1 VEEDFDMEASNANQ
15 YLTFTLDNEQYA
27 IGVSKVR
34 EVLEHTKITKLPRT
48 AEFMKGIINLRGA
61 GVPVI
66 DLRLKFGLPETAITK
81 DTSIIVME
89 VDSLDGTVVVG
100 ALADA
105 VHEVIEIDEGS
116 VEPAPRFGTRLA
128 AEFIKGVGKK
138 DDLFI
143 IILDI
148 DRIFNAEEISAISAE
163 KESASRE
170 AEAAKA

>member
-1 VEEDFDMEASNANQ
+1 MEASNVNQ

-27 IGVSKVR
+27 ISVSKVR

-66 DLRLKFGLPETAITK
+66 DLRLKFGLPETPITK

-89 VDSLDGTVVVG
+89 VNSLDGDVVVG

-105 VHEVIEIDEGS
+105 VHEVVEIDEKA

-138 DDLFI
+138 DELFI

-148 DRIFNAEEISAISAE
+148 DRIFNAEEITALAGG
-163 KESASRE
+163 RE
-170 AEAAKA
+170 AEAAEAKA

>member
-1 VEEDFDMEASNANQ
+1 MEASNANQ
-15 YLTFTLDNEQYA
+15 YLTFTLDDEQYA
-27 IGVSKVR
+27 ISVAKVR

-66 DLRLKFGLPETAITK
+66 DLRLKFGLPETPITK

-89 VDSLDGTVVVG
+89 VVSLEGSVVVG

-105 VHEVIEIDEGS
+105 VHEVVDIEEKAI
-116 VEPAPRFGTRLA
+116 EPAPRFGTRLA

-138 DDLFI
+138 DDAFI

-148 DRIFNAEEISAISAE
+148 DRIFNAEEINVLAAE
-163 KESASRE
+163 KEEASSAV
-170 AEAAKA
+170 AG

>member
-1 VEEDFDMEASNANQ
+1 MEASNANQ

-48 AEFMKGIINLRGA
+48 AEFMKGIINLRGT

-66 DLRLKFGLPETAITK
+66 DLRLKFGLPETPITK

-89 VDSLDGTVVVG
+89 VESLDGTVVVG

-105 VHEVIEIDEGS
+105 VHEVVEIDEGS

-128 AEFIKGVGKK
+128 AEFIKGVGKRE
-138 DDLFI
+138 DLFV

-148 DRIFNAEEISAISAE
+148 DRIFNAEEITAITSGHEAD
-163 KESASRE
+163 ARE
-170 AEAAKA
+170 AETADAKA

>member
-1 VEEDFDMEASNANQ
+1 MDSNANQ

-27 IGVSKVR
+27 IGVAKVR

-48 AEFMKGIINLRGA
+48 AVFMKGIINLRGA

-66 DLRLKFGLPETAITK
+66 DLRLKFGLPETPITK

-89 VDSLDGTVVVG
+89 VEGADSQPVVVG

-105 VHEVIEIDEGS
+105 VHEVVEIDEKAI
-116 VEPAPRFGTRLA
+116 EPAPRFGTRLA

-138 DDLFI
+138 DELFI
-143 IILDI
+143 ILLDI
-148 DRIFNAEEISAISAE
+148 DRIFNAEEIQVLAKEEGSALP
-163 KESASRE
+163 
-170 AEAAKA
+170 AEASV

>member
-1 VEEDFDMEASNANQ
+1 MEASNANQ

-27 IGVSKVR
+27 IGVAKVR

-66 DLRLKFGLPETAITK
+66 DLRLKFGLPETPITK

-100 ALADA
+100 AIAEA
-105 VHEVIEIDEGS
+105 VHEVVEIDDKA

-128 AEFIKGVGKK
+128 AEYIKGVGKR

-148 DRIFNAEEISAISAE
+148 DRIFNAEEISAIAAE
-163 KESASRE
+163 KETSSPAVE
-170 AEAAKA
+170 PAQA

>member
-1 VEEDFDMEASNANQ
+1 MENSNANQ

-27 IGVSKVR
+27 IGVAKVR
-34 EVLEHTKITKLPRT
+34 EVLEHTKITRLPRT
-48 AEFMKGIINLRGA
+48 AVFMKGIINLRGV

-66 DLRLKFGLPETAITK
+66 DLRLKFGLAETPITK

-89 VDSLDGTVVVG
+89 VESQDGSVVVG

-105 VHEVIEIDEGS
+105 VHEVVEIDEAS
-116 VEPAPRFGTRLA
+116 IEPAPRFGTRLA

-148 DRIFNAEEISAISAE
+148 DRIFNAEEIQVLA
-163 KESASRE
+163 KEETAG
-170 AEAAKA
+170 AEAAV

>member
-1 VEEDFDMEASNANQ
+1 MEDSNVNQ

-66 DLRLKFGLPETAITK
+66 DLRLKFGLQETPITK

-89 VDSLDGTVVVG
+89 VESQDGTVVVG
-100 ALADA
+100 ALADS
-105 VHEVIEIDEGS
+105 VHEVIEIDEKS

-148 DRIFNAEEISAISAE
+148 DRIFNAEDISVISASKDAAAAE
-163 KESASRE
+163 VES
-170 AEAAKA
+170 

>member
-1 VEEDFDMEASNANQ
+1 METSNANQ

-27 IGVSKVR
+27 ISVSKVR

-48 AEFMKGIINLRGA
+48 AVFMKGIINLRGA

-66 DLRLKFGLPETAITK
+66 DLRLKFGLPETPITK

-89 VDSLDGTVVVG
+89 VESQDGVVVVG

-105 VHEVIEIDEGS
+105 VHEVVEIEEASIE
-116 VEPAPRFGTRLA
+116 EAPRFGTRLA
-128 AEFIKGVGKK
+128 AEFIRGVGKR
-138 DDLFI
+138 DELFI

-148 DRIFNAEEISAISAE
+148 DKIFNTEEMSALATNQ
-163 KESASRE
+163 RE
-170 AEAAKA
+170 TETAEAQA

>member
-1 VEEDFDMEASNANQ
+1 MEERMEASNANQ

-34 EVLEHTKITKLPRT
+34 EVLEHTKITRLPRT

-66 DLRLKFGLPETAITK
+66 DLRLKFGLPETPITK

-89 VDSLDGTVVVG
+89 VESLDGSVVVG

-105 VHEVIEIDEGS
+105 VHEVVDIEEGS
-116 VEPAPRFGTRLA
+116 IEPAPRFGTRLA
-128 AEFIKGVGKK
+128 AEFIKGVGKR
-138 DDLFI
+138 DEAFI
-143 IILDI
+143 ILLDI
-148 DRIFNAEEISAISAE
+148 DRIFNAEEISVLAVD
-163 KESASRE
+163 KVE
-170 AEAAKA
+170 APTEVGG

>member
-1 VEEDFDMEASNANQ
+1 MEASNANQ

-27 IGVSKVR
+27 ISVAKVR

-66 DLRLKFGLPETAITK
+66 DLRLKFGLPETPLTK

-89 VDSLDGTVVVG
+89 VESKDGNVVVG

-105 VHEVIEIDEGS
+105 VHEVVDIEEKAI
-116 VEPAPRFGTRLA
+116 EPAPRFGTRLA
-128 AEFIKGVGKK
+128 AEFIKGVGKRE
-138 DDLFI
+138 DSFI

-148 DRIFNAEEISAISAE
+148 DRIFNAEEINVLSAG
-163 KESASRE
+163 KE
-170 AEAAKA
+170 AEAPEAAASAAAG

>member
-1 VEEDFDMEASNANQ
+1 MEDAMEASNANQ

-27 IGVSKVR
+27 IGVAKVR

-48 AEFMKGIINLRGA
+48 AMFMKGIINLRGA

-66 DLRLKFGLPETAITK
+66 DLRLKFGLPETPITK

-89 VDSLDGTVVVG
+89 VESQDGNVVVG
-100 ALADA
+100 ALADS
-105 VHEVIEIDEGS
+105 VHEVVDIEEKAI
-116 VEPAPRFGTRLA
+116 EPAPRFGTRLA

-138 DDLFI
+138 DDAFI

-148 DRIFNAEEISAISAE
+148 DKIFNAEEITVLATGSEEVASAVIA
-163 KESASRE
+163 
-170 AEAAKA
+170 

>member
-1 VEEDFDMEASNANQ
+1 MEGSNANQ

-27 IGVSKVR
+27 IGVAKVR

-66 DLRLKFGLPETAITK
+66 DLRLKFGLPETPITK

-89 VDSLDGTVVVG
+89 VESQEGTVVVG

-105 VHEVIEIDEGS
+105 VHEVVEIDEKA
-116 VEPAPRFGTRLA
+116 VEAAPRFGTRLA
-128 AEFIKGVGKK
+128 AEFIRGVGKK
-138 DDLFI
+138 DETFI

-148 DRIFNAEEISAISAE
+148 DRIFNAEDISVLSAT
-163 KESASRE
+163 RE
-170 AEAAKA
+170 AETA

>member
-1 VEEDFDMEASNANQ
+1 METINANQ

-27 IGVSKVR
+27 IGVAKVR

-48 AEFMKGIINLRGA
+48 AVFMKGIINLRGA

-66 DLRLKFGLPETAITK
+66 DLRLKFGLPETPITK

-89 VDSLDGTVVVG
+89 VESQDGPVVVG

-105 VHEVIEIDEGS
+105 VHEVVDIDEKS

-138 DDLFI
+138 DDSFI

-148 DRIFNAEEISAISAE
+148 DRVFNAEDISILAVDKEDSA
-163 KESASRE
+163 
-170 AEAAKA
+170 AAVTA

>member
-1 VEEDFDMEASNANQ
+1 METINANQ

-27 IGVSKVR
+27 IGVAKVR

-48 AEFMKGIINLRGA
+48 AVFMKGIINLRGA

-66 DLRLKFGLPETAITK
+66 DLRLKFGLPETPITK

-89 VDSLDGTVVVG
+89 VESQDGPVVVG

-105 VHEVIEIDEGS
+105 VHEVVDIDEKS

-148 DRIFNAEEISAISAE
+148 DRVFNAEDISILAVDKEDSA
-163 KESASRE
+163 
-170 AEAAKA
+170 AAVTA

>member
-1 VEEDFDMEASNANQ
+1 MESSNANQ
-15 YLTFTLDNEQYA
+15 FLTFTLDNEQYA
-27 IGVSKVR
+27 IGVAKVR

-48 AEFMKGIINLRGA
+48 AVFMKGIINLRGA

-66 DLRLKFGLPETAITK
+66 DLRLKFGLPETPITK

-89 VDSLDGTVVVG
+89 VESQDGAVVVG

-105 VHEVIEIDEGS
+105 VHEVVEIDEKS
-116 VEPAPRFGTRLA
+116 IEPAPRFGTRLA

-143 IILDI
+143 ILLDI
-148 DRIFNAEEISAISAE
+148 DRIFNAEEISALAAN
-163 KESASRE
+163 KEE
-170 AEAAKA
+170 AEVTA

>member
-1 VEEDFDMEASNANQ
+1 MEASNMNMNQ
-15 YLTFTLDNEQYA
+15 YLTFTLDDEQYA
-27 IGVSKVR
+27 IGVGKVR

-66 DLRLKFGLPETAITK
+66 DLRLKFGLPETPVTK

-89 VDSLDGTVVVG
+89 VESQDGRVVVG

-105 VHEVIEIDEGS
+105 VHEVVEIDEPS
-116 VEPAPRFGTRLA
+116 IEKAPRFGTRLA
-128 AEFIKGVGKK
+128 AEFIRGVGKR
-138 DDLFI
+138 DEGFV

-148 DRIFNAEEISAISAE
+148 DRIFNAEEMSVLAAE
-163 KESASRE
+163 RE
-170 AEAAKA
+170 DAAAPAAV